1 MRVAAVLAAAVLAG
15 CSLPPPPSP
24 LIALPGPTKTPEQF
38 SQDDIACRV
47 ALATIPPAEG
57 EASQPASPPDLP
69 PGAAYLRC
77 MQNRGNLI
85 QPAFV
90 AQPRPDYPVGAYGGD
105 YYPWVYNDSVSFGS
119 RR

>member
-1 MRVAAVLAAAVLAG
+1 MRIAAVLAVAVVTG
-15 CSLPPPPSP
+15 CSLPPTPSP
-24 LIALPGPTKTPEQF
+24 LIAIPGPAKTPAEF

-47 ALATIPPAEG
+47 ALANIPAGAG
-57 EASQPASPPDLP
+57 EADKPAPAPDLP

-77 MQNRGNLI
+77 MQNRDNLI

-90 AQPRPDYPVGAYGGD
+90 ARPRPDYPVGDYGGD
-105 YYPWVYNDSVSFGS
+105 YYPWVYNDSVSCGS